1 MKNERG
7 GVFQFKPFSKKQRK
21 ILNWWT
27 AESPVHDYDG
37 VIADGAI
44 RSGKSISMSFSF
56 IVWAMDTFNG
66 QQFAMCGKSVGSFR
80 RNVLVWLKL
89 MLRGRGYRLEDKR
102 SDNLVII
109 TKGRHQN
116 TFYIF
121 GGRDERSQDFV
132 QGATFAGVF
141 LDEVALMPESF
152 VNQVTGRCSV
162 DGSKMWFNCNPSY
175 PSHWFKV
182 EWIDKASEKNFLYLH
197 FTMDDN
203 LSLSEK
209 IKERYRSM
217 YAGVF
222 YKRYIL
228 GLWALAEGIIY
239 PMYQDAIEDAP
250 DDYDP
255 VDYRVSIDYGTMN
268 AFGALLWGKHDH
280 VWYATEGY
288 YYSGRDSGI
297 TKTDE
302 EYADALDKLV
312 SPIMKEREKEYIELQ
327 RRGYYPTFT
336 PIKIIIDPSAASFIS
351 LLRKR
356 KHGQFYWYK
365 VIPAN
370 NAVIDGIRETATA
383 MQKGLIKISPSIT
396 EWRKEAE
403 GYVWDEKSGDDKP
416 LKIND
421 HYMDS
426 TRYFVKTE
434 KISIIKEQYKPLWG

>member
-1 MKNERG
+1 MANSG
-7 GVFQFKPFSKKQRK
+7 GVFQFKPFSLKQRK
-21 ILNWWT
+21 ILSWWMP
-27 AESPVHDYDG
+27 ESPVHDKDG
-37 VIADGAI
+37 IIADGAI
-44 RSGKSISMSFSF
+44 RSGKSLSMSFSF
-56 IVWAMDTFNG
+56 IIWAMECFNG

-89 MLRGRGYRLEDKR
+89 MLRGRGYKLYDKR
-102 SDNLVII
+102 SDNLVVIS
-109 TKGRHQN
+109 KGKVEN

-162 DGSKMWFNCNPSY
+162 DGSKMWFNCNPSF
-175 PSHWFKV
+175 PSHWFKT
-182 EWIDKASEKNFLYLH
+182 EWIDKADEKNFLYLH

-209 IKERYRSM
+209 IKDRYKSM

-239 PMYQDAIEDAP
+239 PMYQEAIEEP
-250 DDYDP
+250 PQDYQPIDQK
-255 VDYRVSIDYGTMN
+255 VSVDYGTMN
-268 AFGALLWGKHDH
+268 AFGALLWGKHKNI
-280 VWYATEGY
+280 WYATNGY
-288 YYSGRDSGI
+288 YYSGRDTGI

-312 SPIMKEREKEYIELQ
+312 EPIMLEREQRYIKEQ
-327 RRGYYPTFT
+327 RLGYYPTFT
-336 PIKIIIDPSAASFIS
+336 PIKVIVDPSAASFITV
-351 LLRKR
+351 LRKR
-356 KHGQFYWYK
+356 KHGQFHWYK
-365 VIPAN
+365 VIPAD

-383 MQKGLIKISPSIT
+383 MQKGYIKISPSIE

-416 LKIND
+416 LKVND

-434 KISIIKEQYKPLWG
+434 KVAIIKEQYKPLWN

>member
-1 MKNERG
+1 MANSG
-7 GVFQFKPFSKKQRK
+7 GVFQFKPFSLKQRK
-21 ILNWWT
+21 ILSWWMP
-27 AESPVHDYDG
+27 ESPVHDKDG
-37 VIADGAI
+37 IIADGAI
-44 RSGKSISMSFSF
+44 RSGKSLSMSFSF
-56 IVWAMDTFNG
+56 IIWAMECFNG

-89 MLRGRGYRLEDKR
+89 MLRGRGYKLYDKR
-102 SDNLVII
+102 SDNLVIVS
-109 TKGRHQN
+109 KGKVEN

-162 DGSKMWFNCNPSY
+162 DGSKMWFNCNPSF
-175 PSHWFKV
+175 PSHWFKT
-182 EWIDKASEKNFLYLH
+182 EWIDRANEKNFLYLH

-209 IKERYRSM
+209 IKARYKSM

-239 PMYQDAIEDAP
+239 PMYQEAIENPP
-250 DDYDP
+250 DGYNPIDQ
-255 VDYRVSIDYGTMN
+255 RVSVDYGTMN
-268 AFGALLWGKHDH
+268 AFGALLWGKHENI
-280 VWYATEGY
+280 WYATNGY
-288 YYSGRDSGI
+288 YYSGRDTGI

-312 SPIMKEREKEYIELQ
+312 EPIMLEREQRYIKEQ
-327 RRGYYPTFT
+327 RLGYYPTFT
-336 PIKIIIDPSAASFIS
+336 PIKVIVDPSAASFITV
-351 LLRKR
+351 LRKR
-356 KHGQFYWYK
+356 KHGQFHWYK
-365 VIPAN
+365 VIPAD

-383 MQKGLIKISPSIT
+383 MQKGYIKISPSIE

-416 LKIND
+416 LKVND

-434 KISIIKEQYKPLWG
+434 KVAIIKEQYKPLWN

>member
-1 MKNERG
+1 MKNSG
-7 GVFQFKPFSKKQRK
+7 GVFQFKPFSLKQRK
-21 ILNWWT
+21 ILSWWMP
-27 AESPVHDYDG
+27 ESPVNDKDG
-37 VIADGAI
+37 IIADGAI
-44 RSGKSISMSFSF
+44 RSGKSLSMSFSF
-56 IVWAMDTFNG
+56 IIWAMECFDG

-89 MLRGRGYRLEDKR
+89 MLRGRGYKLYDKR
-102 SDNLVII
+102 SDNLVVI
-109 TKGRHQN
+109 TKNGKEN

-175 PSHWFKV
+175 PSHWFKT
-182 EWIDKASEKNFLYLH
+182 EWIDKADEKNFLYLH

-209 IKERYRSM
+209 IKARYRSM

-239 PMYQDAIEDAP
+239 PMYQDAIENP
-250 DDYDP
+250 PEDYTPIDL
-255 VDYRVSIDYGTMN
+255 RVSVDYGTMN
-268 AFGALLWGKHDH
+268 AFGALLWGKHEN
-280 VWYATEGY
+280 VWYATKGY

-302 EYADALDKLV
+302 EYAEELDKLV
-312 SPIMKEREKEYIELQ
+312 SSIMTEREARFMREQ
-327 RRGYYPTFT
+327 QMGYYPTFN
-336 PIKIIIDPSAASFIS
+336 PIKVIVDPSAASFIS
-351 LLRKR
+351 VLRKR
-356 KHGQFYWYK
+356 KHGQFKWYK
-365 VIPAN
+365 VIPAD

-383 MQKGLIKISPSIT
+383 MQKGLIKISPSIE

-416 LKIND
+416 LKVND

-434 KISIIKEQYKPLWG
+434 KVSIIKEQYKPLWN

>member
-1 MKNERG
+1 MKNNG
-7 GVFQFKPFSKKQRK
+7 GVFQFKPFSKKQRQ

-27 AESPVHDYDG
+27 QESPVHDCDG
-37 VIADGAI
+37 IIADGAI
-44 RSGKSISMSFSF
+44 RSGKSLSMSFSF
-56 IVWAMDTFNG
+56 VVWAMDCFNG

-89 MLRGRGYRLEDKR
+89 MLRGRGYKLQDKR

-109 TKGRHQN
+109 TRGKVEN

-175 PSHWFKV
+175 PSHWFKL
-182 EWIDKASEKNFLYLH
+182 EWIDKAQEKNFLYLH

-239 PMYQDAIEDAP
+239 PMYQDALEEPPGDIEP
-250 DDYDP
+250 I
-255 VDYRVSIDYGTMN
+255 DYRLSIDYGTMN
-268 AFGALLWGKHDH
+268 AFGALLWAKYGNI
-280 VWYATEGY
+280 WYAIAGY

-302 EYADALDKLV
+302 EYAIEVDKLV
-312 SPIMKEREKEYIELQ
+312 SEIMNKREEEYMNNLK
-327 RRGYYPTFT
+327 RGYYPTFI
-336 PIKIIIDPSAASFIS
+336 PLKVIIDPSAASFIS

-356 KHGQFYWYK
+356 KHNQVKWYK
-365 VIPAN
+365 VIPAD

-383 MQKGLIKISPSIT
+383 MQKGLIKISPSIK
-396 EWRKEAE
+396 EWVKEAE
-403 GYVWDEKSGDDKP
+403 GYVWDEKAGDDKP
-416 LKIND
+416 LKVND

-426 TRYFVKTE
+426 TRYLVKTE
-434 KISIIKEQYKPLWG
+434 KVAIIKEQYTPLWN

>member
-1 MKNERG
+1 MKISA

-21 ILNWWT
+21 ILSWWT
-27 AESPVHDYDG
+27 SESPVNDKDG
-37 VIADGAI
+37 IIADGAI
-44 RSGKSISMSFSF
+44 RSGKSLSMSFSF
-56 IVWAMDTFNG
+56 VVWAMECFNG

-89 MLRGRGYRLEDKR
+89 MLRGRGYKLEDKR

-109 TKGRHQN
+109 TRNGKQN

-175 PSHWFKV
+175 PSHWFKT
-182 EWIDKASEKNFLYLH
+182 EWIDKAAEKNFLYLH

-209 IKERYRSM
+209 IKARYKSM

-239 PMYQDAIEDAP
+239 PMYQDAIEDP
-250 DDYDP
+250 PEDYDP
-255 VDYRVSIDYGTMN
+255 LDYRLSIDYGTMN
-268 AFGALLWGKHDH
+268 AFGVLLWGKHNH
-280 VWYATEGY
+280 VWYATDGY

-302 EYADALDKLV
+302 EYAVALDELV
-312 SPIMKEREKEYIELQ
+312 SPIMKEREEEFIKQQ
-327 RRGYYPTFT
+327 RLGYYPTFT
-336 PIKIIIDPSAASFIS
+336 PIKVIIDPSAASFIS

-365 VIPAN
+365 VIPAD
-370 NAVIDGIRETATA
+370 NAVLDGIRETATA
-383 MQKGLIKISPSIT
+383 MQKGLIKISPSIK

-403 GYVWDEKSGDDKP
+403 GYVWDEKAGDDKP

-426 TRYFVKTE
+426 TRYLVKTE
-434 KISIIKEQYKPLWG
+434 KVSIIKEQYTPIWS